1 MKGILYKIFI
11 TFVISI
17 FCIALIIGISAVAGY
32 VYLMREGIPGAP
44 IEITIPKGSTAK
56 DVALLLKEKG
66 LIPHE
71 ICFLAMLKIKGGDR
85 DVKYGIY
92 SIPQGYSARQ
102 IYELIL
108 KGPVKLI
115 FAYKITV
122 PEGLTNKQISMITP
136 NPEEFLT
143 LVNSAGYAKEKNI
156 PGPTVEGFLMPG
168 TYFFEEIPDAKTIAN
183 NMIDQFEKEW
193 KKLMEENGYDLSPEE
208 KYQKVIIASLV
219 EEEGKVD
226 EERPLI
232 AQVIYNRLKK
242 DMLLQIDATLQ
253 YANQKYGVQ
262 LTDKDKQIDSPYNTY
277 KYKGLPPTPISNP
290 GIISLRAA
298 LFPEAGEYLYFVLNA
313 DGKTHVFNKGIDE
326 HVTAV
331 KKYRRSKKK

>member
-1 MKGILYKIFI
+1 MKRLLLKSFIIF
-11 TFVISI
+11 VVSI
-17 FCIALIIGISAVAGY
+17 FCISLMIGVFAVAGY

-44 IEITIPKGSTAK
+44 IEITIPKGSTAR
-56 DVALLLKEKG
+56 DVALQLKGKG

-71 ICFLAMLKIKGGDR
+71 ICFLAMLKIKGGDKG
-85 DVKYGIY
+85 VKYGIY

-108 KGPVKLI
+108 KGPVRPI
-115 FAYKITV
+115 FEYKITI

-136 NPEEFLT
+136 NPEEFLK
-143 LVNSAGYAKEKNI
+143 LVNSVEYAKEKNI
-156 PGPTVEGFLMPG
+156 PGPTAEGFLMPG
-168 TYFFEEIPDAKTIAN
+168 TYLFEETPDAKTLAN
-183 NMIDQFEKEW
+183 TMIDQFEKEW

-208 KYQKVIIASLV
+208 KYQKVIVASLV
-219 EEEGKVD
+219 EEEARVD

-242 DMLLQIDATLQ
+242 GMLLQVDATLQ

-262 LTDKDKQIDSPYNTY
+262 LTDKDKEIDSPYNTY

-290 GIISLRAA
+290 GIPSLRAA
-298 LFPEAGEYLYFVLNA
+298 LFPQTGEYLYFVLNT
-313 DGKTHVFNKGIDE
+313 DGRTHTFNKDIDD
-326 HVTAV
+326 HITAV
-331 KKYRRSKKK
+331 RKYRKSKKK